1 LETVRI
7 EWYRFAI
14 VKASNE
20 QIPLFDIEKSRVTQ
34 ANSLARAV
42 QQMDILEKRLLAIG
56 ISRLRWEQADFT
68 TIEMP
73 MSELKDVLG
82 RKNKNIY
89 KMVQNAARGLLKRT
103 VYIEDEDGGWTEF
116 QWVSEA
122 KYIPAKKR
130 PDKTS
135 VIRLRLHD
143 NLKPYLL
150 QLKDNYNSMP
160 ISEIIYMS
168 SFSSL
173 RLFEILFHDSFRGK
187 KAVLSYELD
196 DLKKR
201 LGIAEGSYE
210 SFKDFRYILE
220 KAQEDVEKHT
230 SLCFAFKGIKQ
241 GLFIKQVQFAVRP
254 NPKYKAPPA
263 PSEKS
268 LPGDKDLDADE
279 EALVA
284 ALLKAGYRQDA
295 RKLIQEF
302 GYERVYGN
310 FQLARKSIM
319 EGQAGGNPIKNP
331 GGFIYDMIKK
341 DIATTPGKEKRH
353 VDVDDL
359 ARQLADTFHQ
369 ERNTHLQTLWEALN
383 PEEQAEIHETM
394 REKLTFHSKQLLE
407 EANWEGL
414 IYESSRN
421 PFVIEK
427 CKDRLPEHL
436 RNVTTYMLDRELFV
450 EHPEKLRTAIAAKA
464 QELVA

>member
-1 LETVRI
+1 LETVRLG
-7 EWYRFAI
+7 WYSSAI
-14 VKASNE
+14 VKANSE

-130 PDKTS
+130 LDKTS

-201 LGIAEGSYE
+201 IGIAEGSYE
-210 SFKDFRYILE
+210 SFKDFRYVLE

-230 SLCFAFKGIKQ
+230 SLSFSFKGIKQ

-254 NPKYKAPPA
+254 NQNYKAPPTPPA
-263 PSEKS
+263 TSVPS
-268 LPGDKDLDADE
+268 DKDLDADE

-284 ALLKAGYRQDA
+284 ALREAGYRQDA
-295 RKLIQEF
+295 RKLIHEF
-302 GYERVYGN
+302 GYERVHRN
-310 FQLARKSIM
+310 FQLARKSST

-331 GGFIYDMIKK
+331 GGFIFNMIRK
-341 DIATTPGKEKRH
+341 DIAGTPAKEKRR
-353 VDVDDL
+353 VDVDNL
-359 ARQLADTFHQ
+359 ARQLADTFHH
-369 ERNTHLQTLWEALN
+369 ERNTFLQTQWEAFG
-383 PEEQAEIHETM
+383 PEEQAEVHETM
-394 REKLTFHSKQLLE
+394 REKLTFHSKRLLE
-407 EANWEGL
+407 EANWEGT
-414 IYESSRN
+414 IYQASRT
-421 PFVIEK
+421 PFLLER
-427 CKDRLPEHL
+427 CKDSLPENL
-436 RNVTTYMLDRELFV
+436 RSVTAYQRERELFA
-450 EHPEKLRTAIAAKA
+450 EHPEKLRLAIAVKA
-464 QELVA
+464 EELVV